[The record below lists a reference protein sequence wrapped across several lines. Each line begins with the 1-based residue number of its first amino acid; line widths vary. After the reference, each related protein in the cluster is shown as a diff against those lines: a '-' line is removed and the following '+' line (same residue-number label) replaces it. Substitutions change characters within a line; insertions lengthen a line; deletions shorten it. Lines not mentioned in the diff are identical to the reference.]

1 MVTDANTDSVN
12 VIKIEIRKMVLDR
25 INSEWPMM

>member
-12 VIKIEIRKMVLDR
+12 VIKLEIRKMVLDR